1 MPDENQQKRS
11 NGFIGRILS
20 MPNDSISKTVL
31 MTVLVCLVC
40 AVFVAS
46 AAISLKQKQETN
58 KLLDKQQNILKV
70 AGLDDDSQSIEER
83 FAQIEEKIVDLN
95 TGEYVDDVDVNTYD
109 DRAAL
114 RNPEQSIAIPKDKDI
129 AGLRRRAND
138 VTVYLVKGEEGQV
151 SKIILPISGYG
162 LWSTLY
168 GFVSLEPDLTTIY
181 RIIFYEHAETPGLGG
196 EVDNPNWRKL
206 WTGKEFFDQEGRY
219 DFKIIKGVVV
229 TSDPEAIHKVDG
241 LAGATLTS
249 VGVDNM
255 CKKIKNK
262 EL

>member
-1 MPDENQQKRS
+1 M
-11 NGFIGRILS
+11 
-20 MPNDSISKTVL
+20 
-31 MTVLVCLVC
+31 
-40 AVFVAS
+40 
-46 AAISLKQKQETN
+46 
-58 KLLDKQQNILKV
+58 
-70 AGLDDDSQSIEER
+70 
-83 FAQIEEKIVDLN
+83 
-95 TGEYVDDVDVNTYD
+95 DVNTYD

-114 RNPEQSIAIPKDKDI
+114 RNPEQSIAIPKDKEI

-229 TSDPEAIHKVDG
+229 TSDPEAIHKGDG

-255 CKKIKNK
+255 VKFWLTD
-262 EL
+262 EGFGPYLEMLREQQG